1 MVNIAIIIRHFRG
14 SLFIPTI
21 LVLPTVLFAVF
32 ADIIAPYPPLKTGVG
47 PVLSPPSIKYFMGTD
62 QLGSDI
68 FSQVVYGSR
77 TALIVGISVGLIS
90 LCIAIV
96 IGLLAGYY
104 GGLADLI
111 LMRVVDLFLSIPSF
125 VLVILAL
132 VIYGNSIVNLIVIL
146 SLISWPIMA
155 RIVRSSTMSIKERE
169 FIVAAKAIG
178 ESDLS
183 IMFREILPNV
193 WPSVVPALL
202 LEMSL
207 AILVES
213 GISFIGLGDPNVASW
228 GKILSLASRALYIGA
243 WWGALFPGLMLT
255 ITILGLNMLGD
266 HLVKILS
273 RRI

>member
-1 MVNIAIIIRHFRG
+1 MVNIAIIIRYIRG
-14 SLFIPTI
+14 SLFIPAI
-21 LVLPTVLFAVF
+21 LVLPAVLFAVF

-47 PVLSPPSIKYFMGTD
+47 SVLSPPSLKYYMGTD

-111 LMRVVDLFLSIPSF
+111 LMRAVDLFLSIPSF